1 MTLGKP
7 SFKKSAVFF
16 NTRPKPPFGRQ
27 GLAGYWGKDRGNAG
41 TGPQLTSFGAK
52 KSHHVQGDPTDL
64 LWCIKLYVTD
74 VDWGGPIDLLWCKKI
89 MSLTWGSN

>member
-1 MTLGKP
+1 MALFTWN
-7 SFKKSAVFF
+7 FIV
-16 NTRPKPPFGRQ
+16 TRPKPPFGRQ